1 MTKTKKILGS
11 IAIAAA
17 FTFTAM
23 PLMAH
28 SAHDHSML
36 SYKWA
41 LSKNLKTK
49 IENRLGSA
57 NPTSLI
63 GLNLSEQ
70 KQLEAYDIKVGNR
83 FNTEMRGINFL
94 VQRTTAGM
102 KIIDASR
109 AGKVSYKEQ
118 VPIKKTNMFAKASM
132 NHRSHVGHDHAHLP
146 YEWTFSMAAQG
157 KILEG
162 MIRNENNV
170 FVGLNAFEQS
180 LLAEYDIK
188 NGNTFQT
195 TIKDHKYLVEKT
207 SAGIKVVNHVD
218 IQNVAMSSNFTE
230 NM

>member
-1 MTKTKKILGS
+1 MTKTKKILSGF
-11 IAIAAA
+11 AIATAI
-17 FTFTAM
+17 TFTSM
-23 PLMAH
+23 PVMAH
-28 SAHDHSML
+28 SAHDHSMV

-49 IENRLGSA
+49 IENRLGST

-70 KQLEAYDIKVGNR
+70 KQLEAYEIKVGNR

-94 VQRTTAGM
+94 VKRTTAGM

-109 AGKVSYKEQ
+109 IGKVAYTEQ

-132 NHRSHVGHDHAHLP
+132 NHKSHVGHDHAHLS
-146 YEWTFSMAAQG
+146 YEWTFSLATQS

-170 FVGLNAFEQS
+170 LVGLNAFEQY
-180 LLAEYDIK
+180 LLGEYEIK

-195 TIKDHKYLVEKT
+195 TIKGHKFLIEKT

-218 IQNVAMSSNFTE
+218 IQNVAMSPNYSE